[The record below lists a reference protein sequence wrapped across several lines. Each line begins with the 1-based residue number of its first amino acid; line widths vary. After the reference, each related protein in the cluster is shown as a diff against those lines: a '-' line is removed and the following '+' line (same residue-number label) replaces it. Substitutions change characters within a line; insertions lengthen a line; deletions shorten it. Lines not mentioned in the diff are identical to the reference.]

1 MLQIPSLWRLRKI
14 GKVYIRTG
22 PLSFLLTLA
31 ARAFGYKKI
40 VLEVNGW
47 LADELKAL
55 NMPWVLTALYEK
67 IQVFE
72 LKRASSVRVVTTGL
86 KNIILAANIEEDKV
100 HIIENGT
107 DIDLFT
113 PLDQVMCRQELNLKP
128 DIRYLVFV
136 GNLAR
141 WQDLPTAF
149 KAMPALLEAGY
160 DVEMLILGEGREMD
174 RFIAKAKQYGLEE
187 KVHFL
192 GKKSPETVNKYL
204 SASDIGL
211 APFTSQRNKRI
222 GLSPLKVRDYAAGG
236 LPVAST
242 LLPGLEQLKNET
254 WIHLAEPDN
263 AEALRMLGAALLD
276 LGRVEEARE
285 AIERALG
292 LRPEE
297 ARYHNDLGVVL
308 HRLGR
313 YEAARTAFADLAR
326 TALKVADTFGP
337 FGPEP
342 LREAFCPMALDG
354 KGAAWLQRA
363 DKVENPFYGSSMYRC
378 GEIRRVIEGG
388 KK

>member
-1 MLQIPSLWRLRKI
+1 MRDQNSLVIIGTINASDKNAPAMHMLSLAKQLARSGLAISLVIPKYEGELLLEVNEPGITLVKTKKLNIPKIPNSLSALLQIPSLWRLRKI

-254 WIHLAEPDN
+254 WIHLAEPEN
-263 AEALRMLGAALLD
+263 AEGFA
-276 LGRVEEARE
+276 
-285 AIERALG
+285 RALMKQLEG
-292 LRPEE
+292 DSK
-297 ARYHNDLGVVL
+297 AQ
-308 HRLGR
+308 GR
-313 YEAARTAFADLAR
+313 LAR
-326 TALKVADTFGP
+326 AYAEKNFSWEKVIA
-337 FGPEP
+337 
-342 LREAFCPMALDG
+342 
-354 KGAAWLQRA
+354 
-363 DKVENPFYGSSMYRC
+363 N
-378 GEIRRVIEGG
+378 IR
-388 KK
+388 KLFA